1 MTPQGHRKVKVK
13 KKKGQLNCL
22 LFSYLF
28 VHSFSKSLLPDTV
41 WNPEDMVV
49 V

>member
-1 MTPQGHRKVKVK
+1 MTPQGHRKFKVE
-13 KKKGQLNCL
+13 KKKGQLNSL
-22 LFSYLF
+22 LFTYLF
-28 VHSFSKSLLPDTV
+28 FHSFSKYLLPDTV